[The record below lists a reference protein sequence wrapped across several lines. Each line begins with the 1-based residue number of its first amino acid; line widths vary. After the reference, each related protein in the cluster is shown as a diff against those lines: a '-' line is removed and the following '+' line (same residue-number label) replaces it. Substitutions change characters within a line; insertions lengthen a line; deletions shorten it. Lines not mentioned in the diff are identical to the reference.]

1 MCQMN
6 SQSAV
11 MRSNNSF
18 FWRETVTTDVI
29 RSQSVYGYNDVVPS
43 TDYRH
48 LTKYFTINKN
58 LKHANTCMIKF

>member
-11 MRSNNSF
+11 MRSNNSFF

-43 TDYRH
+43 TDFPPFDKIFY
-48 LTKYFTINKN
+48 N
-58 LKHANTCMIKF
+58 

>member
-29 RSQSVYGYNDVVPS
+29 RSQSVYGYNNVEIY
-43 TDYRH
+43 TDFPPFDKIFY
-48 LTKYFTINKN
+48 N
-58 LKHANTCMIKF
+58 